1 MSDDKEIQALVLKSV
16 ENESS
21 YRQLV
26 PGILNE
32 INAGKKPYIT
42 NTLKT
47 AVNVITG
54 SKYDASLKCYT
65 LLVRPTSRICIL
77 SEYSLSRT

>member
-1 MSDDKEIQALVLKSV
+1 MSDDKEIQAQVLKSV

-32 INAGKKPYIT
+32 INAGKK
-42 NTLKT
+42 
-47 AVNVITG
+47 
-54 SKYDASLKCYT
+54 
-65 LLVRPTSRICIL
+65 
-77 SEYSLSRT
+77 